1 MSNSRVASI
10 SLSADVLAWLMSRG
24 HSQADIARMLGVS
37 QGYISLVKSRERALT
52 VDHLSTLADV
62 LKLPLGAMLLQV
74 SPPPARMNEETAALF
89 EVTERLIRKADAAAA
104 AIREHMTATSAKKG

>member
-1 MSNSRVASI
+1 MSNRRIASI

-52 VDHLSTLADV
+52 LDHLSALADAM
-62 LKLPLGAMLLQV
+62 KLPLGAMMLQV
-74 SPPPARMNEETAALF
+74 SPPPARMTPETAALF
-89 EVTERLIRKADAAAA
+89 EVTERLIRKTDAAAA
-104 AIREHMTATSAKKG
+104 AIREHLAAAGAKKG